1 MNANNTNVNNTYEID
16 MLIAQLLTK
25 LLNRNQKEQMYLK
38 MIKNNRKED

>member
-25 LLNRNQKEQMYLK
+25 LLNRNQKEQM
-38 MIKNNRKED
+38 